1 MSVSLKSINY
11 QTRYAEFFIK
21 DESTDLIALPDTT
34 HPGKGNLSTVDGIA
48 PGSMAILTTRGDTY
62 YRLKSDNSWVKITI
76 GGGGGGGVT
85 SYNQL
90 TDKPQLNNVTLEGN
104 LSSDDVDVSPE
115 SRVEGEQLIFDQ
127 NQFGFGI

>member
-1 MSVSLKSINY
+1 MSAWLKSLDPK
-11 QTRYAEFFIK
+11 TRVAELFID
-21 DESTDLIALPDTT
+21 DESDLASCPDLHGAGT
-34 HPGKGNLSTVDGIA
+34 GDLSTVNGIA
-48 PGSMAILTTRGDTY
+48 QGSIAILTTSGDTF
-62 YRLKSDNSWVKITI
+62 YRLKGDNSWIKITI

-90 TDKPQLNNVTLEGN
+90 TDKPQINSVTLEGN
-104 LSSDDVDVSPE
+104 KSSDDLDVQPE

>member
-1 MSVSLKSINY
+1 MVSLRYLSPT
-11 QTRYAEFFIK
+11 TRYCEMFI
-21 DESTDLIALPDTT
+21 DSEDDLLDCPSLTGA
-34 HPGKGNLSTVDGIA
+34 GNGSMSTVNGIA
-48 PGSMAILTTRGDTY
+48 QGSKAILTTTDDTY
-62 YRLKSDNSWVKITI
+62 YRLKGDNSWVKITA
-76 GGGGGGGVT
+76 GGGGGTVT

>member
-1 MSVSLKSINY
+1 MVSLRYLSPT
-11 QTRYAEFFIK
+11 TRYCEMFI
-21 DESTDLIALPDTT
+21 DSEDDLLDCPSLTG
-34 HPGKGNLSTVDGIA
+34 PGNGSMSTVNGIA
-48 PGSMAILTTRGDTY
+48 QGSKAILTTTDDTY
-62 YRLKSDNSWVKITI
+62 YRLKGDNSWVKITI

-104 LSSDDVDVSPE
+104 LSSDDIDVSPE
-115 SRVEGEQLIFDQ
+115 SRIEGEQLIFDQ

>member
-1 MSVSLKSINY
+1 MSAWLKSLNPRTRVAELFIDEEADLVDCPSINS
-11 QTRYAEFFIK
+11 RG
-21 DESTDLIALPDTT
+21 SGDLY
-34 HPGKGNLSTVDGIA
+34 TVDGIA
-48 PGSMAILTTRGDTY
+48 QGSIAILTTSGDTY
-62 YRLKSDNSWVKITI
+62 YRLKGDNSWVKITV

-90 TDKPQLNNVTLEGN
+90 TDKPQINSVTLEGN
-104 LSSDDVDVSPE
+104 KSSDDIDVAPE